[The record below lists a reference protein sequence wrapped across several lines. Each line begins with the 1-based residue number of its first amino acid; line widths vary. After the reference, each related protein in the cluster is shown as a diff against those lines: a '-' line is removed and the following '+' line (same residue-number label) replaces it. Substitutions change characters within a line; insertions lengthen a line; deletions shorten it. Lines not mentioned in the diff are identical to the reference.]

1 MKTGKEMY
9 DYCLEHKL
17 GSGFNAGN
25 SIKHFEVIASNL
37 GPDEDVLFVF
47 IGLHNY
53 VSPTKHDNNFAY
65 AITNKRIMM
74 GQKKVIGQNFQSV
87 SLDQVND
94 ISFTSGLAFG
104 VITIDTLKERFNVA
118 LDKAQAQNINNQ
130 IHDLLLKLKSKPE
143 PAATSL
149 NYDEIYKLKQLLED
163 GLITEEEFQKK
174 KSDILN
180 L

>member
-1 MKTGKEMY
+1 
-9 DYCLEHKL
+9 
-17 GSGFNAGN
+17 
-25 SIKHFEVIASNL
+25 
-37 GPDEDVLFVF
+37 
-47 IGLHNY
+47 
-53 VSPTKHDNNFAY
+53 
-65 AITNKRIMM
+65 MM

-94 ISFTSGLAFG
+94 ITFSSGLAFG

-149 NYDEIYKLKQLLED
+149 NYDEIYKLKQLLDD